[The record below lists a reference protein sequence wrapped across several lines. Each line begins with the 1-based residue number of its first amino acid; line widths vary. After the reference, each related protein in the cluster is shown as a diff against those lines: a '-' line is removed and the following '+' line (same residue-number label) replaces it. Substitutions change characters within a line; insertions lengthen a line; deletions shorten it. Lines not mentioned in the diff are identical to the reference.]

1 MFFSK
6 TNIVSLALIVLLMS
20 GITFQNIIS
29 QPINTQVSQNDKATL
44 TGKVSDAETG
54 DILIGVTVM
63 IDGTKLGAKSKVD
76 GTYTIKNIP
85 AGVYNLT
92 YNYIGYKKKV
102 VEKVTL
108 APGENK
114 KLNVILNADKVLTEE
129 VVVEAVRTNDNE
141 ASVLLQRKNSASV
154 SDAISKEE
162 MQRLPD
168 SDAGQSLKRVSG
180 ITLVDN
186 KFVYVRGV
194 SERYSNTTL
203 NGASLT
209 STEPDKKAFSFDM
222 FPSEFLQNVTVNKSF
237 TPDLP
242 GNFAGGL
249 VQLNTVDFP
258 EGFSLKASTSNAI
271 NTNVNF
277 VDNAVVGSPRSSTD
291 WLATDDGLRAMP
303 NGIPGDSKAFNSLR
317 NRANDPFDG
326 TGAAAEY
333 DKVSQSFNSK
343 NWERNEKTLGVF
355 GNNGYGLSYTDLL
368 EVFGNQFGIIASIN
382 YSTSNSRNNLE
393 RNNFLASFDTLTFF
407 DGFTSTQSVNLGG
420 MLNLAYRLDD
430 NNTISLKNVFN
441 RSSDDEYLSLA
452 GKDIGSQQFDIRS
465 YSFQY
470 VQKDMMS
477 NQLAGEHLFSL
488 SESIKSTLDW
498 KVGYSESKRD
508 EPDFRRIRFAR
519 SLADLEFD
527 PNTPFFPDIQSTQ
540 QGDGARAGR
549 FFSNLVDKAV
559 NASFNYTIPI
569 DNTLKIKV
577 GTWIEERTR
586 SFNARSFTIVTN
598 GSVMDP
604 EIEKVAS
611 DWQNPEN
618 IFKKENF
625 KVDGGYQMSEDSKLR
640 DTYTASEDLYAA
652 YAMVDWSF
660 NAAGED
666 FRIIT
671 GARVE
676 DNTQRLNSFTTN
688 DEALTVNRPITDIL
702 PSLNLLWKASDK
714 TNLRASASQTLT
726 RPSLREFAPFAF
738 FDYLQQ
744 ALVQGNPNIKRAL
757 IQNYDLRYEFFPNIG
772 EVISA
777 SVFYKNFTN
786 AIEETIF
793 PSQSE
798 LTRSFA
804 NAQGNAINYG
814 VEFEF
819 RKSLNFISE
828 ELSSFAFSTN
838 IALINSEIEVPQGG
852 EIDVRQMWGQSP
864 YSINL
869 GLFYTSQDYGTAI
882 NLAYNKYGKRIIQ
895 VAQQGVYTAEDPH
908 VYELPRDLVDFSIVQ
923 PIFDNIEVKLACRD
937 LLNQRLVWEQAG
949 RTVATNLR
957 GTTYNLGISYKI
969 K

>member
-6 TNIVSLALIVLLMS
+6 SNIVSLALIVLLIT

-29 QPINTQVSQNDKATL
+29 QPVNTQISQADKATL
-44 TGKVSDAETG
+44 SGKVSDAETG

-102 VEKVTL
+102 IEKVTL

-141 ASVLLQRKNSASV
+141 ASVLLQRKNAASV

-222 FPSEFLQNVTVNKSF
+222 FPSEFLQNVTVSKSF

-277 VDNAVVGSPRSSTD
+277 VDDAVVGSPRSSTD
-291 WLATDDGLRAMP
+291 WMATDDGLRAMP
-303 NGIPGDSKAFNSLR
+303 SGVPSNRRSFNDLR
-317 NRANDPFDG
+317 SRANDPFDE

-333 DKVSQSFNSK
+333 DKISKSFKGNNWKK
-343 NWERNEKTLGVF
+343 NNQTLGLF

-368 EVFGNQFGIIASIN
+368 DVFGNQFGIIASLN
-382 YSTSNSRNNLE
+382 YSTSYSRNNLD
-393 RNNFLASFDTLTFF
+393 RNTYQSNLDTATFF
-407 DGFTSTQSVNLGG
+407 NGYTSTQSVNLGG

-441 RSSDDEYLSLA
+441 RSSDDEYLSLS
-452 GKDIGSQQFDIRS
+452 GQDIFYQFFDIRS

-477 NQLAGEHLFSL
+477 SQLAGEHLFSL

-498 KVGYSESKRD
+498 KVGYSESQRD
-508 EPDFRRIRFAR
+508 EPDFRRLRFAR
-519 SLADLEFD
+519 SLFDLEFD
-527 PNTPFFPDIQSTQ
+527 PNTPFFPDVQPTQ

-549 FFSNLVDKAV
+549 FFSNLVDDAV
-559 NASFNYTIPI
+559 NASFNYTIPL
-569 DNTLKIKV
+569 DNSLKIKV
-577 GTWIEERTR
+577 GAWVEQRTR
-586 SFNARSFTIVTN
+586 TFDARSFTIVSNET
-598 GSVMDP
+598 GLSP
-604 EIEKVAS
+604 EIEEIAK

-618 IFKKENF
+618 IFKEENF
-625 KVDGGYQMSEDSKLR
+625 KLDGGYQMSEDSRLS
-640 DTYTASEDLYAA
+640 DSYTASEDLYAA

-660 NAAGED
+660 NTAGED

-671 GARVE
+671 GARIE

-688 DEALTVNRPITDIL
+688 DVPLTVNRPITDIL

-714 TNLRASASQTLT
+714 TNIRASASQTLT

-828 ELSSFAFSTN
+828 DLSSFAFSTN

-869 GLFYTSQDYGTAI
+869 GLFYTSTEYGTAV

-895 VAQQGVYTAEDPH
+895 VAQQGVYTADDPH

-923 PIFDNIEVKLACRD
+923 PLFDNIEVKLACRD
-937 LLNQRLVWEQAG
+937 LLNQKLIWEQAG
-949 RTVATNLR
+949 RTVASNLR